1 MKKFIIGITL
11 VGVIALAAFS
21 AVGVAQAETEEPPVT
36 RGGGHG
42 GGPRGPLA
50 GDGVLHEYII
60 ANLAAELGISVE
72 ELESRL
78 AGGESFMEIA
88 LSLGYDFETAREMMA
103 DARAAAIEQALA
115 DGVIT
120 EEEAEFY
127 RSRGT
132 GGSGGGKGSGSG
144 AGGGRGSRGGGY
156 GGDCPFDDTS
166 GE

>member
-1 MKKFIIGITL
+1 MKKLIIGITL

-21 AVGVAQAETEEPPVT
+21 AVGVAQAETAEPPAT
-36 RGGGHG
+36 RGGGPG

-50 GDGVLHEYII
+50 GDGVLHDYII
-60 ANLAAELGISVE
+60 ANLAAELGITVE

-78 AGGESFMEIA
+78 AGGETFMEIA
-88 LSLGYDFETAREMMA
+88 LSLGFDFETAREMMA
-103 DARAAAIEQALA
+103 NAREAAIEQALA

-132 GGSGGGKGSGSG
+132 GGPSGGKGAGGGKGP
-144 AGGGRGSRGGGY
+144 R
-156 GGDCPFDDTS
+156 GGDCPYDDTS